1 MIYRVLKSSIRYRL
15 QPTNE
20 LQKAKQN
27 LTTPVGCYL
36 AINVKPRQASLQ
48 RSHGQKK
55 LPHSFSDAAAK
66 GNFYKGVLSFEQCL
80 LVFQYCTEGE
90 IKYIPFSAY
99 LDSLRDPRA
108 KGAPCGGPHVF
119 AFSQITNIQST

>member
-55 LPHSFSDAAAK
+55 LPHSFSVAAAK
-66 GNFYKGVLSFEQCL
+66 GNFYNGVLSFGTFENSYL
-80 LVFQYCTEGE
+80 WNIIDLGTYSILVEYEM
-90 IKYIPFSAY
+90 K
-99 LDSLRDPRA
+99 
-108 KGAPCGGPHVF
+108 
-119 AFSQITNIQST
+119 

>member
-48 RSHGQKK
+48 RSHAQKK
-55 LPHSFSDAAAK
+55 LPHSFSVAAA
-66 GNFYKGVLSFEQCL
+66 NRNSYNGVLSFRQCFS
-80 LVFQYCTEGE
+80 LVHTCVS
-90 IKYIPFSAY
+90 ILALKYVHISNKY
-99 LDSLRDPRA
+99 
-108 KGAPCGGPHVF
+108 
-119 AFSQITNIQST
+119 

>member
-48 RSHGQKK
+48 RSHAQKK
-55 LPHSFSDAAAK
+55 LPHSFSVAAAK
-66 GNFYKGVLSFEQCL
+66 RNSYNGVLSFEQCSFFGTYL
-80 LVFQYCTEGE
+80 CFNIGTKICACTVVLILVGISYF
-90 IKYIPFSAY
+90 
-99 LDSLRDPRA
+99 
-108 KGAPCGGPHVF
+108 
-119 AFSQITNIQST
+119 

>member
-48 RSHGQKK
+48 RSHAQKK
-55 LPHSFSDAAAK
+55 LPHSFSVAAAK
-66 GNFYKGVLSFEQCL
+66 RNSYNGVLSFQQCSFFGS
-80 LVFQYCTEGE
+80 LVESG
-90 IKYIPFSAY
+90 I
-99 LDSLRDPRA
+99 DV
-108 KGAPCGGPHVF
+108 AP
-119 AFSQITNIQST
+119 